1 MCEKKMDHEGYARKT
16 RGMSVRSLEFTI
28 KDCKEALKEQPDSP
42 NFDYY
47 CDEINYCQQELKRRV

>member
-1 MCEKKMDHEGYARKT
+1 MDHEGYARKT